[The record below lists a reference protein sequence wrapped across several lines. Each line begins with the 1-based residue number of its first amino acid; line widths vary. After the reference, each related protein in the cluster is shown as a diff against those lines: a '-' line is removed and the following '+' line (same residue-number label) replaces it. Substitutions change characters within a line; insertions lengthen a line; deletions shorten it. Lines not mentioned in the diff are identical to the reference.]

1 LFYTYEAKGLI
12 GVYKL
17 DRDKMTY
24 YAGFGN
30 RGRGPYEFTYT
41 DYLMTEDTL
50 YLANSTPSGIQAM
63 CAVPLDDMR
72 SVSDYSRWKVYDL
85 STLPPLLKFN
95 GYAKVGAS
103 KFLMLGGKGKSKEL
117 LSIINVEEKTVT
129 PVDYWIDDDV
139 NCSLLTKQM
148 IYGNASLSVNG
159 DKILYTGAEGWR
171 FLR

>member
-1 LFYTYEAKGLI
+1 
-12 GVYKL
+12 
-17 DRDKMTY
+17 
-24 YAGFGN
+24 
-30 RGRGPYEFTYT
+30 
-41 DYLMTEDTL
+41 
-50 YLANSTPSGIQAM
+50 
-63 CAVPLDDMR
+63 
-72 SVSDYSRWKVYDL
+72 
-85 STLPPLLKFN
+85 
-95 GYAKVGAS
+95 
-103 KFLMLGGKGKSKEL
+103 MLGGKGKSKEL